1 MMTNRIAIQTCDLTK
16 RYKAITAVDKI
27 SFDVR
32 VGEVFGFLGPNGA
45 GKTTTIAML
54 LGLVRPSSGSAE
66 VLGFNIQSDLT
77 SSLRRVGAIVET
89 PAFYPYMT
97 GFDNLRIF
105 ARIIGSNAERQIPAI
120 LDRVGLNERQDDK
133 VGTYS
138 LGMRQ
143 RLGLASALLGDP
155 QLLIL
160 DEPTNGLDPAGMQ
173 EMRGF
178 LRQLAEQE
186 GKTVFLSS
194 HLLHEVEQVCDR
206 VLILNQGRVIA
217 QGDVTELLSQAY
229 GIELRIANVERALEA
244 ISKIDWVGEV
254 YRVEGEITADAAE
267 TAGGW
272 LSIQAPPERA
282 PEMLAVLAKEGIFPF
297 EVRPVISSLES
308 VFLSLTDNSRD
319 RDTDDA

>member
-194 HLLHEVEQVCDR
+194 HLLHEV
-206 VLILNQGRVIA
+206 
-217 QGDVTELLSQAY
+217 
-229 GIELRIANVERALEA
+229 
-244 ISKIDWVGEV
+244 
-254 YRVEGEITADAAE
+254 
-267 TAGGW
+267 
-272 LSIQAPPERA
+272 
-282 PEMLAVLAKEGIFPF
+282 
-297 EVRPVISSLES
+297 
-308 VFLSLTDNSRD
+308 
-319 RDTDDA
+319 